1 MEDMRRPTLL
11 PRPGVAWRQLVVMAT
26 VGLVAGVGAGAMFPP
41 LFALLVGWNV
51 AALIYLVW
59 TWWLIWPLD
68 QHRTAHL
75 AGREDPS
82 RPVRDALL
90 LLSCTASLM
99 AIGVVLVT
107 SHQWQGVP
115 RSLGIALGVASLVV
129 SWTVVQT
136 VFTTRYAGIY
146 YRDGGGIDF
155 HQAEPPRFSDF
166 AYVSFTVG
174 ATFQV
179 ADTDLTSSAMR
190 VVVLTHLL
198 LSYLFGAVLIAATVN
213 LLAGLAR

>member
-1 MEDMRRPTLL
+1 MSA
-11 PRPGVAWRQLVVMAT
+11 G
-26 VGLVAGVGAGAMFPP
+26 GLVAGVGIGTVAPP
-41 LFALLVGWNV
+41 LFALLAGWDV
-51 AALIYLVW
+51 AALIYLAW
-59 TWWLIWPLD
+59 TWWVIWPLD
-68 QHRTAHL
+68 RHWTAQL

-82 RPVRDALL
+82 RPVRDVLL
-90 LLSCTASLM
+90 LLSGLTSLL

-107 SHQWQGVP
+107 SHQLQGVP
-115 RSLGIALGVASLVV
+115 RDVGIVVGVASLIV

-155 HQAEPPRFSDF
+155 HQSEPPRFSDF

-179 ADTDLTSSAMR
+179 ADTDLTSSVMR
-190 VVVLTHLL
+190 VEVLRHLL
-198 LSYLFGAVLIAATVN
+198 LSYVFGAVLIAATVN

>member
-1 MEDMRRPTLL
+1 
-11 PRPGVAWRQLVVMAT
+11 
-26 VGLVAGVGAGAMFPP
+26 
-41 LFALLVGWNV
+41 
-51 AALIYLVW
+51 AALIYLIW
-59 TWWLIWPLD
+59 TWWVIWPLD
-68 QHRTAHL
+68 RHRTAQL

-90 LLSCTASLM
+90 LLSCLTSLL
-99 AIGVVLVT
+99 AIGLVLVT
-107 SHQWQGVP
+107 THRLQGVS
-115 RSLGIALGVASLVV
+115 RDAGIALGVASLVV

-179 ADTDLTSSAMR
+179 ADTDLTSSVMR
-190 VVVLTHLL
+190 VAVLRHLL